1 MDLFSGMVNSIW
13 LTTLLILFIV
23 LVLITIN
30 IISDFKNYGSKLFTS
45 FKRYDTTGKLKN
57 LVIDILRKELK
68 KDVLIFDRND
78 NYFIAITKY
87 GTFSIQLTTTYDGL
101 FKNRK
106 INEKDH
112 YEIMSQFLNDKLKLD
127 EDNMDID
134 YILIKDSQDFNFN
147 FAKTGVKD
155 VISIGEFSHKVYSMQ
170 HSKVMYTHEDVN
182 NIYNRLG
189 VLLNGNNKN

>member
-1 MDLFSGMVNSIW
+1 MDLFSGMVNSVWIS
-13 LTTLLILFIV
+13 TLLILFIV
-23 LVLITIN
+23 LVLIIIN
-30 IISDFKNYGSKLFTS
+30 IISDFRNYGSKLFTS
-45 FKRYDTTGKLKN
+45 FKKYDTTGKLKN

-106 INEKDH
+106 IDDKGH
-112 YEIMSQFLNDKLKLD
+112 YEIMSQFLSDKSKLD
-127 EDNMDID
+127 KDNMDIH
-134 YILIKDSQDFNFN
+134 YILIKDSQDFSFN
-147 FAKTGVKD
+147 FSKTGVKD
-155 VISIGEFSHKVYSMQ
+155 VISIGEFSHKVYKMQ
-170 HSKVMYTHEDVN
+170 HSQTIYSHDDVN

-189 VLLNGNNKN
+189 VLLNGNNEN